1 MAGGTDTKGI
11 GRGPAGGGAEQH
23 GKKSAKAAAGGAD
36 NLNKQATPASAPEQT
51 STESLIMAI
60 NVNTNVTSMTAQRNL
75 NASSS
80 ALATSMERLSSGNRI
95 NSAKDDAAGLQISNR
110 LNSQVRG
117 LGVAMKNAND
127 GISIAQTAEGAM
139 QESTSILQRMRDLS
153 LQSANGSNSSEDRA
167 AMQKEIK
174 ALQSELTRIAETTS
188 FGGQK
193 LLDGSF
199 GDRKFQIGA
208 QANETLSLKL
218 NSIKA
223 EDIGRT
229 TLALDGTA
237 MGQVLAAAGTV
248 PASTVAGTTFQLTGD
263 QGSASVTYAAGN
275 SAAQIAAAVN
285 AKSSETGVKAEAF
298 SGVQLSALT
307 DAANGDSISLAVN
320 GTTVNY
326 TADGT
331 GSMKDLAAAIN
342 AVADTTGV
350 HAALVDGDNTKMT
363 LTSTDGRDI
372 TLDLTDGTDAD
383 ATMVVEKL
391 KSDGSVDTGIT
402 TTLDAAGNKTTR
414 IIGDVELTTSG
425 QTLSIGSADA
435 TIKGAGTKQTDVIS
449 SVDVSTADGAQ
460 SAIKVID
467 SAIAQIDGNR
477 SSLGA
482 FQNRMS
488 STINNLANIRE
499 NAAAGM
505 ARIKEVDFAE
515 ETVNLTK
522 QQILQ
527 QAGTSVLAQ
536 AKQLPQAALSLL
548 G

>member
-1 MAGGTDTKGI
+1 
-11 GRGPAGGGAEQH
+11 
-23 GKKSAKAAAGGAD
+23 
-36 NLNKQATPASAPEQT
+36 
-51 STESLIMAI
+51 MAI

-153 LQSANGSNSSEDRA
+153 LQAANGSNTDKDRA
-167 AMQKEIK
+167 AMQKEVS
-174 ALQSELTRIAETTS
+174 ALQAELTRIAETTS

-193 LLDGSF
+193 LLDGTF
-199 GDRKFQIGA
+199 GSRDFQIGA
-208 QANETLSLKL
+208 QANETLGLRLNDIRASSLGQNELKMGGTNMGLIGAARTDFAASTTMTITGSKGAADVTTVAADTAKSIAENINAQSSKTGVTATAVNKVQIDNLQNVSQGDVISFNL
-218 NSIKA
+218 NGEAISYTAGQGNSLDELASAINGQSSATNVRAEVSTNDSGNKILTLSSDNG
-223 EDIGRT
+223 EDIIIDT
-229 TLALDGTA
+229 FADNDG
-237 MGQVLAAAGTV
+237 
-248 PASTVAGTTFQLTGD
+248 
-263 QGSASVTYAAGN
+263 
-275 SAAQIAAAVN
+275 
-285 AKSSETGVKAEAF
+285 
-298 SGVQLSALT
+298 SGA
-307 DAANGDSISLAVN
+307 
-320 GTTVNY
+320 
-326 TADGT
+326 
-331 GSMKDLAAAIN
+331 
-342 AVADTTGV
+342 
-350 HAALVDGDNTKMT
+350 
-363 LTSTDGRDI
+363 
-372 TLDLTDGTDAD
+372 GTDAQ
-383 ATMVVEKL
+383 
-391 KSDGSVDTGIT
+391 
-402 TTLDAAGNKTTR
+402 LDVTR
-414 IIGDVELTTSG
+414 INVDGETQGAATAVVSG
-425 QTLSIGSADA
+425 GADA
-435 TIKGAGTKQTDVIS
+435 IAAQGYVVLTDSKTDAGIVVTNADPLLIGAATSQSKDVSLMDIS
-449 SVDVSTADGAQ
+449 SASGAQ
-460 SAIKVID
+460 SAIEVID
-467 SAIAQIDGNR
+467 AALAQIDSQR
-477 SSLGA
+477 SDLGA
-482 FQNRMS
+482 FQNRMN